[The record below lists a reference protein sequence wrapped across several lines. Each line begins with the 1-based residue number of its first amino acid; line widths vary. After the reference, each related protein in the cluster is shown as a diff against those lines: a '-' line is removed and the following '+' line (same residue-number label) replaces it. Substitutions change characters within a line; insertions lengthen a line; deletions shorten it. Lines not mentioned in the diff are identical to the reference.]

1 MTIKLYENDSYLKS
15 FEATVLS
22 CECKEDFYYVILD
35 KTAFFPEGGGQPADL
50 GTIGDANVLD
60 VQIKD
65 DIITHKT
72 DKPFDAGQAVV
83 GVIDWDLRF
92 ARMQN
97 HSGEHIISGTIHSMF
112 GYNNVGFHM
121 NDKTMTVDVDGALT
135 ADDIKNI
142 ELASNKV
149 VFANKRIYAE
159 YPTPQQLETLDY
171 RSKLDITDGVRLIY
185 IEDCDCCACCAPHVA
200 NTGEIGTIKILD
212 FAPHRSG
219 TRIEMVCGIYA
230 LEDYCYLH
238 SAVKSVMGL
247 LSAPRDNVLDAVN
260 KVFANVTELRNENN
274 RLSEQLVM
282 AQLDKISINSSIC
295 AFADNATYNDLR
307 YCSNILVSDADY
319 CALFSKSDDDY
330 IYVIS
335 SQSNSVQDIVKALNS
350 QFNGKGGGRPN
361 YAQGKI
367 VAIRE
372 QIIEFLN
379 NML

>member
-1 MTIKLYENDSYLKS
+1 MTNKLYENDSYLKS
-15 FEATVLS
+15 FDAQVLS
-22 CECKEDFYYVILD
+22 CECKDDFYYVVLD
-35 KTAFFPEGGGQPADL
+35 KTAFFPEGGGQPADS
-50 GTIGDANVLD
+50 GTIDGAKVVD
-60 VQIKD
+60 VQISN

-72 DKPFDAGQAVV
+72 DKPFEVGQSVT
-83 GVIDWDLRF
+83 GEIDWDVRF

-97 HSGEHIISGTIHSMF
+97 HSGEHIISGIIHGMF

-121 NDKTMTVDVDGALT
+121 NDKTMTVDVDGTLT
-135 ADDIKNI
+135 ADDIKKI
-142 ELASNKV
+142 ELASNKI
-149 VFANKRIYAE
+149 VFSNKRIYAE

-171 RSKLDITDGVRLIY
+171 RSKLDITEGVRLIY

-238 SAVKSVMGL
+238 TAVKGVMGL
-247 LSAPRDNVLDAVN
+247 LSAPRDNVLDSVN

-282 AQLDKISINSSIC
+282 AQLDKVAINNSIC
-295 AFADNATYNDLR
+295 TFSDNATFNDLR
-307 YCSNILVSDADY
+307 YCSNILVNEFDY

-335 SQSNSVQDIVKALNS
+335 SQSNNVSDIVKAINS
-350 QFNGKGGGRPN
+350 AFNGKGGGRPN

-367 VAIRE
+367 VATRE
-372 QIIEFLN
+372 EITNLLN
-379 NML
+379 SML

>member
-22 CECKEDFYYVILD
+22 CESKDGFYYVILD

-50 GTIGDANVLD
+50 GTIDDANVLD
-60 VQIKD
+60 VQIAD
-65 DIITHKT
+65 NIITHKT
-72 DKPFDAGQAVV
+72 DKPFDAGQRVE

-135 ADDIKNI
+135 ADDIKKI

-149 VFANKRIYAE
+149 VFANKRIYAD

-171 RSKLDITDGVRLIY
+171 RSKLDITEGVRLIY

-200 NTGEIGTIKILD
+200 RTGEIGTIKILD

-219 TRIEMVCGIYA
+219 TRIEMVCGVYA

-238 SAVKSVMGL
+238 SSVKGVMGL

-274 RLSEQLVM
+274 RLSEQVVM

-295 AFADNATYNDLR
+295 AFAYNATYNDLR
-307 YCSNILVSDADY
+307 YCSNILVNEADY

-335 SQSNSVQDIVKALNS
+335 SQSNNVQNIVKALNAE
-350 QFNGKGGGRPN
+350 FNGKGGGRPN

-367 VAIRE
+367 VATCE
-372 QIIEFLN
+372 QIIEFLSN
-379 NML
+379 TL